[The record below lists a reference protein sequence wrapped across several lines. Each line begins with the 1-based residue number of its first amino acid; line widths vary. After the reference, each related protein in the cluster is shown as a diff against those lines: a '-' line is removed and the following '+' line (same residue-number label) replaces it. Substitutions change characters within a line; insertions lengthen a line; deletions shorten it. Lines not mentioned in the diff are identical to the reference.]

1 MPGFAGNDINR
12 LYAGSY
18 ASTFHNLI
26 FIGTLLATTLGSC
39 RPALL

>member
-12 LYAGSY
+12 LYA
-18 ASTFHNLI
+18 ATFHSLI
-26 FIGTLLATTLGSC
+26 FIGTLLATTLGPC